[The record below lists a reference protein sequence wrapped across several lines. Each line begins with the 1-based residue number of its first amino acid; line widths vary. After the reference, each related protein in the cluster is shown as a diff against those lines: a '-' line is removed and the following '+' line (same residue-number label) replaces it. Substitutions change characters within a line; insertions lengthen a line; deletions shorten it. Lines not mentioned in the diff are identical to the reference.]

1 MPRAMFK
8 RTVSA
13 LSFFFLAHVA
23 LGTTYWVQGVSPAG
37 GWYDADKTLQNDEK
51 MCWGATAAN
60 MTAWWQDR
68 HPEAAA
74 ENAPQ
79 GVDAVWETYRKA
91 FDGSAGETYLALQ
104 WWFNGKTPPQAMP
117 QTEYGKTV
125 GGWYMEGV
133 EKKGTPFPGQ
143 DVLLEE
149 PATGMS
155 QRIKELLCKGY
166 AVGIGIRRL
175 DKEHRILPVWHML
188 SLWGIEYDEE
198 SQCIT
203 RVYLTD
209 SDDIAGEWPKYQRG
223 LFAAEAAEADLVNE
237 KGKPFTGLILRNRVG
252 WFKGNCTITT
262 LVALHADTAV
272 PAVRESDKVE

>member
-8 RTVSA
+8 HAACTLLV
-13 LSFFFLAHVA
+13 LFLGSFAE
-23 LGTTYWVQGVSPAG
+23 GTTYWVKGVSPTG
-37 GWYDADKTLQNDEK
+37 GWYDADKTLQGDEK
-51 MCWGATAAN
+51 MCWAATAAN
-60 MTAWWQDR
+60 MLAWWQDK

-74 ENAPQ
+74 DGPQ
-79 GVDAVWETYRKA
+79 GAEEVWGTFRKA

-104 WWFNGKTPPQAMP
+104 WWFSGKTPPQAMP
-117 QTEYGKTV
+117 QTEEGKTL
-125 GGWYMEGV
+125 GGWLKARV
-133 EKKGTPFPGQ
+133 EEKGTPFPGQ

-149 PATGMS
+149 PAEGMS
-155 QRIKELLCKGY
+155 RRIKELLCNGY

-175 DKEHRILPVWHML
+175 DKEHHILPVWHML

-198 SQCIT
+198 RECIT

-223 LFAAEAAEADLVNE
+223 LFAADATEADLVNE
-237 KGKPFTGLILRNRVG
+237 KGRPFAGLILRNRVG

-262 LVALHADTAV
+262 LVALHEDTACAKEEV
-272 PAVRESDKVE
+272 SSPAK

>member
-8 RTVSA
+8 NVLFT
-13 LSFFFLAHVA
+13 LLFLLLGNMAA
-23 LGTTYWVQGVSPAG
+23 GTTYWVKGVSPAG
-37 GWYDADKTLQNDEK
+37 GWYDADKTLQGDEK
-51 MCWGATAAN
+51 MCWAATAAN

-74 ENAPQ
+74 DGPQ
-79 GVDAVWETYRKA
+79 GAEAIWATFRKA

-104 WWFNGKTPPQAMP
+104 WWFSGKTPPQAMP
-117 QTEYGKTV
+117 QTEEGKAL
-125 GGWYMEGV
+125 GGWLKARV
-133 EKKGTPFPGQ
+133 ESKGTPFPGQ

-149 PATGMS
+149 PSTGMS

-175 DKEHRILPVWHML
+175 DKEHHILPVWHML

-198 SQCIT
+198 RNCIT

-223 LFAAEAAEADLVNE
+223 LFAADAVEANLVNE
-237 KGKPFTGLILRNRVG
+237 NGKPFTGLILRNRVG
-252 WFKGNCTITT
+252 WFKGNCTVTT
-262 LVALHADTAV
+262 LVALHENTAGPTTDKADKG
-272 PAVRESDKVE
+272 E